1 MKSAHIALSLAVAL
15 MGAAAAPSFAAA
27 DVLDLGTVK
36 CKDFLNSGK
45 EEIGYTLAWLD
56 GYYMDED
63 ASAIIDFDK
72 LKTNAGKLGAY
83 CGSHPEIG
91 VGAAAEELFGK

>member
-1 MKSAHIALSLAVAL
+1 MKTSHIVLGL
-15 MGAAAAPSFAAA
+15 AAALFCQIATAGLGQA

-36 CKDFLNSGK
+36 CKDFLNSSK

-63 ASAIIDFDK
+63 AAAIIDFDK
-72 LKTNAGKLGAY
+72 LKANSGKLGAY
-83 CGSHPEIG
+83 CGEHPDVG
-91 VGAAAEELFGK
+91 VGTAAEELFGK

>member
-1 MKSAHIALSLAVAL
+1 MKTSHIML
-15 MGAAAAPSFAAA
+15 GFAAFFVQTSFANAE
-27 DVLDLGTVK
+27 VLDLSTVK

-72 LKTNAGKLGAY
+72 LKENAGKLSSY
-83 CGSHPEIG
+83 CTEHPEIG
-91 VGAAAEELFGK
+91 VGTAAEELFGK

>member
-1 MKSAHIALSLAVAL
+1 MKISHIALGLAVAFFSQA
-15 MGAAAAPSFAAA
+15 GVSNAA
-27 DVLDLGTVK
+27 VLDLGTVK

-63 ASAIIDFDK
+63 AAAIIDFDK
-72 LKTNAGKLGAY
+72 LKENAGKLGGY
-83 CGSHPEIG
+83 CAEHPEIG